1 MEMSMHSINNLRM
14 MEVIDIITG
23 AKLGYIRDIKIDCDE
38 HKIVSLLLPFQKVSW
53 FSKMDSIEIPWSKVK
68 KVGVDVILV
77 EADNILNEGE

>member
-1 MEMSMHSINNLRM
+1 MHSINNLRM
-14 MEVIDIITG
+14 MEVIDLTTG
-23 AKLGYIRDIKIDCDE
+23 AKLGYIRDIKIDCEE

-53 FSKMDSIEIPWSKVK
+53 FSKMDSIEIPWEKVK

>member
-14 MEVIDIITG
+14 MEVIDVNSG
-23 AKLGYIRDIKIDCDE
+23 AKLGYIKDIKIDCGE
-38 HKIVSLLLPFQKVSW
+38 HRIISILIPFQKSTW

-77 EADNILNEGE
+77 EVENYLSEEE